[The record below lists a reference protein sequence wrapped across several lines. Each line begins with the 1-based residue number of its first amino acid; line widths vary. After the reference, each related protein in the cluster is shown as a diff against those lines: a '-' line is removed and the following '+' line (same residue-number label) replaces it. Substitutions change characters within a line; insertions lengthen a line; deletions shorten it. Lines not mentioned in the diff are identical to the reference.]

1 MKKIIFLLLA
11 AYCLLL
17 TACKPLEVIRYVPVT
32 NTVQVHDTTTV
43 KDVHNHFIY
52 SKGDTVYNER
62 TDTFFRYKILSTVR
76 RDSVPYMV
84 KVLVPGKTEKI
95 EVPTKGFIWYSGL
108 FFYLS
113 LIIFT
118 IYKLKQKL
126 TL

>member
-1 MKKIIFLLLA
+1 MKKLIFLLIT

-17 TACKPLEVIRYVPVT
+17 SGCKPTELIRYIPVT
-32 NTVQVHDTTTV
+32 NTLQIHDTTTV

-52 SKGDTVYNER
+52 TKGDTVYNER

-84 KVLVPGKTEKI
+84 KVLVPGKSEIK
-95 EVPTKGFIWYSGL
+95 EVETKGFIWYSGL
-108 FFYLS
+108 FFYIA